1 MLSKAHVHRKGIARL
16 CCWFEEKLL
25 YFDWVMFGFSI
36 SAKFNAAG
44 NVFWLNMAL

>member
-1 MLSKAHVHRKGIARL
+1 MLSKAHVHRKGI
-16 CCWFEEKLL
+16 WFEIKLR

-44 NVFWLNMAL
+44 NVFWVNMAL